1 MEKNVYCKVPS
12 RRPRLSFFET
22 FSDITFIFY
31 IKTESGTR
39 KLVMTMTIL
48 ICILYTRLHKHQNV
62 INDIKNHSIKP
73 AVSN

>member
-39 KLVMTMTIL
+39 KFVMTMLTY
-48 ICILYTRLHKHQNV
+48 ILYTRLHKHQRV

-73 AVSN
+73 AVSS